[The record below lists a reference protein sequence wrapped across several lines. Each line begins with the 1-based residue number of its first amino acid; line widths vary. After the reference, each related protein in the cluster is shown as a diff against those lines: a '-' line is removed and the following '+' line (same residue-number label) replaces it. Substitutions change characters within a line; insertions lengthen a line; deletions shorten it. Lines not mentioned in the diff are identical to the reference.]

1 MLNFEISQ
9 YESSLAFSRITGYGL
24 METLLVNI
32 PSRSRLYNLEPVGIG
47 TPYVECLSGYT
58 ARLAEK
64 HSTTPYY
71 LFSRE
76 VAPIINKPGT
86 INLHVSFAS
95 FSKAINGLSGIAA
108 DLVNVFERLTLR
120 QNLRFTTMLP
130 WLGAISSKSLTRDV
144 RAWCHTC
151 YEECAAGEE
160 LYDQLIWSVQCV
172 TACARHKRRL
182 EHYCPHCGQQQL
194 ILSHRLRPGFCGK
207 CQGWLG
213 HSTGSKGQIK
223 TLRLVEATGKELRI
237 AEEVGKLLA
246 AAPNLAFKDTTVNF
260 TENLQGYV
268 GRMFLGRGVPSK
280 IHLPAD
286 KETIRCW
293 LRGTQTPSLY
303 LMLKTC
309 LALDISPLDLLPNG
323 GGGRPEFDA
332 DMAARRKHSARRPI
346 DEVSL
351 PIDWRDEESV
361 TRVEKRLRA
370 ALCEDPPVSLTKIAK
385 DLKCARGTLRK
396 HLPEL
401 AAEIAK
407 RTYTYYRPSVRDE
420 EILQV
425 LREALQQN
433 PPLPLEEIPRLL
445 GKGVSAQTLHNKF
458 PKESRMIVERYRASG
473 RRQLDDALIEKRL
486 RAFIEAE
493 LPPSMT
499 EVSREIGIARTVIY
513 NKFPALCKVIS
524 NRAAIYRR
532 GRSKQRRDAV
542 KSEIRSI
549 CERAVHEGL
558 YPNASWVRSQ
568 LTVPC
573 GAAAFSQFRRE
584 ALAEM
589 SHAY

>member
-1 MLNFEISQ
+1 MEI
-9 YESSLAFSRITGYGL
+9 
-24 METLLVNI
+24 LLLS
-32 PSRSRLYNLEPVGIG
+32 PPPRSRLYNLEPVGIG
-47 TPYVECLSGYT
+47 TPYVECLSGYA

-86 INLHVSFAS
+86 ISLRVSFAS
-95 FSKAINGLSGIAA
+95 FSKAVNGLSVIAA
-108 DLVNVFERLTLR
+108 DLVKVFERLTLH
-120 QNLRFTTMLP
+120 QNLRFTTLLP
-130 WLGAISSKSLTRDV
+130 WLGAISSKSLTRDT
-144 RAWCHTC
+144 RAWCPAC

-160 LYDQLIWSVQCV
+160 EVYDQLIWSVQCV

-182 EHYCPHCGQQQL
+182 EHYCQHCGQQQL
-194 ILSHRLRPGFCGK
+194 TLSHRIRPGFCGR

-213 HSTGSKGQIK
+213 RPAGSKGQIK
-223 TLRLVEATGKELRI
+223 ALRLVETTGEELRI

-303 LMLKTC
+303 PLLKTC
-309 LALDISPLDLLPNG
+309 LALNISPLDLLPD
-323 GGGRPEFDA
+323 GRDSSPEFEA
-332 DMAARRKHSARRPI
+332 DLAARGKHLVGCLV
-346 DEVSL
+346 DEDIL
-351 PIDWRDEESV
+351 PIDWKNEESV
-361 TRVEKRLRA
+361 ARVEKRLCV
-370 ALCEDPPVSLTKIAK
+370 ALCEDPPASLTKIAK
-385 DLKCARGTLRK
+385 ELKCARGTLRK
-396 HLPEL
+396 KLPEL
-401 AAEIAK
+401 AADIAK
-407 RTYTYYRPSVRDE
+407 RAYTYYRPSVRDE
-420 EILQV
+420 EILRV
-425 LREALQQN
+425 LQEALQQN

-486 RAFIEAE
+486 RAFTEAE

-532 GRSKQRRDAV
+532 ERGRQRKDAV

-558 YPNASWVRSQ
+558 YPDASWVRSQ
-568 LTVPC
+568 LKVPC